1 MHRGRYSL
9 LTSLHFLCA
18 SLVRRADFQMLFPIE
33 AAVYGGRM
41 PASFNFEGEGRVVKE
56 WIEKVHAR

>member
-1 MHRGRYSL
+1 MHRGRYNL
-9 LTSLHFLCA
+9 LTSLHFLSA
-18 SLVRRADFQMLFPIE
+18 SLARRADFQMLFPIE

>member
-1 MHRGRYSL
+1 MHQRRHRL
-9 LTSLHFLCA
+9 LTSLHILFPPL
-18 SLVRRADFQMLFPIE
+18 SRRADFQMLFPVE